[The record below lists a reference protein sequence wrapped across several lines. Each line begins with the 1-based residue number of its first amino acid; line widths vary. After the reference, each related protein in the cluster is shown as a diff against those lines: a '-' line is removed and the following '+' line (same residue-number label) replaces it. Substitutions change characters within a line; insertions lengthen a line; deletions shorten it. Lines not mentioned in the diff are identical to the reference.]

1 MKIVVLAATV
11 AALAGVSS
19 GALAESLTYDQAL
32 RAAESDQPLLQAGQL
47 QVEAR
52 RDSAVAAGQLPDPK
66 LESGIENLPVT
77 GPNVL
82 GSDMMTMLKVGV
94 SQDIPN
100 PAKRRAQ
107 TGLARSQVGV
117 AEARLGLTTRQLRVA
132 AGTAW
137 IDLEYA
143 QRRLDLAQQ
152 TRAELNA
159 LVPATNSAVA
169 SGSAR
174 PAEALAIRRS
184 LVELDDTVADLEAE
198 RDTAQAKLARFVP
211 APDLVAAGPAPSAIV
226 QPDELRPAL
235 AANPTLALSDAEL
248 RQADAQVRVAEAEL
262 RPDFG
267 VSVSYGVRERRYGD
281 MLSVMGSVTLP
292 IFQGRRQQPRIAA
305 AEAEAS
311 AARLELEDQRR
322 QLAAQFEADAAN
334 WRSAYR
340 QWQNA
345 ERGMH
350 MLESERV
357 TLETASYAA
366 GRASLA
372 DVIDAKVSL
381 AMHEL
386 EILRREADAA
396 KAASLLRLTYG
407 EDGQ

>member
-1 MKIVVLAATV
+1 MRITYLAPLLV
-11 AALAGVSS
+11 AVPGIAW
-19 GALAESLTYDQAL
+19 AEPLTFDQAL
-32 RAAESDQPLLQAGQL
+32 AAAAADQPLLQAGQL

-52 RDSAVAAGQLPDPK
+52 RDSAEAAGQLPDPK
-66 LESGIENLPVT
+66 LETGIENLPVT

-82 GSDMMTMLKVGV
+82 NPDMMTMFKVGV

-107 TGLARSQVGV
+107 TGLAGSQVGV

-132 AGTAW
+132 AGSAW
-137 IDLEYA
+137 IDLAYA
-143 QRRLDLAQQ
+143 QRRLELAKQ
-152 TRAELNA
+152 TSGELNA
-159 LVPATNSAVA
+159 LVPAANSAVA
-169 SGSAR
+169 SGSVR

-184 LVELDDTVADLEAE
+184 LVELDSTIAGLEAE
-198 RDTAQAKLARFVP
+198 RDTARAKLARFVP
-211 APDLVAAGPAPSAIV
+211 ASEPVASGPAPSAMIEPE
-226 QPDELRPAL
+226 QFRTALPGNPAL
-235 AANPTLALSDAEL
+235 LLSDAEL
-248 RQADAQVRVAEAEL
+248 RQADAQARVAEAER

-281 MLSVMGSVTLP
+281 MLSVMGSITLP

-322 QLAAQFEADAAN
+322 QLVAQFETDAAS

-345 ERGMH
+345 EHGMH

-357 TLETASYAA
+357 ALETASYAA

-372 DVIDAKVSL
+372 DVIDAKVGL

-386 EILRREADAA
+386 EILAREAEAV

-407 EDGQ
+407 EDVQ